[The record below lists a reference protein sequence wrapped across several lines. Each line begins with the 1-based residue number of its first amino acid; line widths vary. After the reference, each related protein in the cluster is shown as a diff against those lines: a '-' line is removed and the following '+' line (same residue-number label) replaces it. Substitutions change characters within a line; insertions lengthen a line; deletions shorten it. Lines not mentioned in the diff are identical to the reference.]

1 MRSTAPTLG
10 CGPSWSAAVS
20 ARCWRWPVTIGCSPP
35 VTPGAPTPW
44 QGGSRR
50 GLGSASRPVR
60 APRAT
65 ATTTGRSSAWTTRP
79 CTWRSGWA
87 ALAAGPPQP
96 QDRRAGLLP
105 LLHATPGAADHPGS
119 SRRAALDHR
128 GALPDR
134 QGPLWPGRPSGPLL
148 AVLYR
153 WATLAMLA
161 HAFLVVAALT
171 DRTRPPPSE
180 RIGLTCNEV
189 QHLLPALLARPA
201 GDHGHRLRWS
211 LWRHRH
217 QARARTC
224 HYQRQANQP

>member
-20 ARCWRWPVTIGCSPP
+20 AMCWRWPVTIGCSPP
-35 VTPGAPTPW
+35 VTPGAPTPSS
-44 QGGSRR
+44 GGSRR

-105 LLHATPGAADHPGS
+105 LLHAHPVPLTTLVRVAGW
-119 SRRAALDHR
+119 RWTIEERFQTGKGLCGLDAHQVR
-128 GALPDR
+128 CWR
-134 QGPLWPGRPSGPLL
+134 SW
-148 AVLYR
+148 YR

-180 RIGLTCNEV
+180 LIGLTCNEV
-189 QHLLPALLARPA
+189 QHLLAALLARPA

-224 HYQRQANQP
+224 HYHRQAT